1 MVEVAFSAPGDGP
14 WELDATHFP
23 RPVTRFMGAAFMEG
37 FPRGF
42 AEGTARYGLLLDHME
57 PAVVHGFL
65 YQQPAP
71 YLAPKGALGPPPKP
85 VQWLVTRVH
94 PQMRA
99 RIASSVRAFEERQ
112 WRKDLALWDGQ
123 DKPRAIQQHQAIQ
136 LIDVRAL
143 SDEGLIS
150 HLGQCH
156 EHVTRMVELH
166 HKYTATFVV
175 VIGDFLADAVLWT
188 GATAGEACNLLRGSS
203 PISNGFAAEELA
215 KAGAALAASDDAK
228 AWLHSSGSAAARIE
242 ALSDDPDVGPA
253 VRPYL
258 EAVQFRS
265 VGYDVGDPMAGEM
278 PDLLLEALL
287 AAADGATP
295 ESVDSTALDKVR
307 SRVPAE
313 HLAQFD
319 ERLAEARLVNRL
331 RDERGVY
338 SDGWATGLARRA
350 LLEAGRR
357 LQDRGLLLDGGHAVD
372 LQVDELTLLLR
383 GEGGPSPSDAAGHHE
398 WRTTKTIADAPP
410 FLNALPSPPPPMSL
424 LPRAARRSARA
435 VDAVMSALF
444 GSSTKANTD
453 TVLRGLSV
461 NTGTYEGTARL
472 VDQAG
477 DFGRIRQGDV
487 LVTRNTSPYFNVVLP
502 LLGAIVTDRGGQ
514 LSHAAIV
521 AREYGIPGVVGTR
534 DATSVI
540 PDGARIRVDGTT
552 GEVQVLSA
560 PAPAL

>member
-1 MVEVAFSAPGDGP
+1 MGEVAFSAPGDGP

-23 RPVTRFMGAAFMEG
+23 RPVTRFMGAAFMEA
-37 FPRGF
+37 FPKGF
-42 AEGTARYGLLLDHME
+42 AEGTARYGLLLDHLE
-57 PAVVHGFL
+57 PAVVNGFV
-65 YQQPAP
+65 YQQPAA

-85 VQWLVTRVH
+85 VQWLLTRLH
-94 PQMRA
+94 PKMRA
-99 RIASSVRAFEERQ
+99 RIRSSVRAFEDKQ
-112 WRKDLALWDGQ
+112 WRKDLALWDSQ
-123 DKPRAIQQHQAIQ
+123 DKPAAIEQHKAIQ

-143 SDEGLIS
+143 SDEELIL

-156 EHVTRMVELH
+156 QHVMQMIELH
-166 HKYTATFVV
+166 HKYTATVVV

-188 GATAGEACNLLRGSS
+188 GATAGEVCNLLRGSS
-203 PISNGFAAEELA
+203 PISNGFAAEELV
-215 KAGAALAASDDAK
+215 KAGGALARSDNGK
-228 AWLHSSGSAAARIE
+228 ALLRSSGSAAEKIE
-242 ALSDDPDVGPA
+242 ALSGDPDVGPA

-278 PDLLLEALL
+278 PDLLIEALR
-287 AAADGATP
+287 AAMDGAKP
-295 ESVDSTALDKVR
+295 GSVENAALEKVR
-307 SRVPAE
+307 SKVPAE
-313 HLAQFD
+313 HLLQFD

-350 LLEAGRR
+350 LLESGRR
-357 LQDRGLLLDGGHAVD
+357 LRARGLLLDGEHAVD
-372 LQVDELTLLLR
+372 LQIDELALLLR
-383 GEGGPSPSDAAGHHE
+383 GEGGPSASDAASQHE
-398 WRTTKTIADAPP
+398 WRTTKTTADAPA
-410 FLNALPSPPPPMSL
+410 FLNAMPAPPPPISI
-424 LPRAARRSARA
+424 LPPAARRSARA

-444 GSSTKANTD
+444 GSSTAANSD
-453 TVLRGLSV
+453 TVLHGLTV

-472 VDQAG
+472 VDKAG

-521 AREYGIPGVVGTR
+521 AREYGIPGIVGTR
-534 DATSVI
+534 DATRLI
-540 PDGARIRVDGTT
+540 PDGARVRVDGKT
-552 GEVQVLSA
+552 GEVRL
-560 PAPAL
+560 LG